1 MQLQVA
7 RIGKPHGIRGEV
19 TVQVLTDAPGDR
31 FVPGTQFVVEPA
43 SAGPLTIL
51 SARWNKDI
59 LLLAFEEIE
68 TRNEAETVR
77 GAKLFIE
84 TEELDDDDDDEGW
97 YEHELEGLEV
107 RVGDQVVGKVSGLR
121 TLPVQDLLVVT
132 ADGRQGSPDPLRR
145 ADRPRGQRRG
155 GLHPGHPAAGP
166 LRGQRR
172 GRGHVRGSA
181 CRRQAGVRRSRRRG
195 RPRRHRGQ
203 RLNEGRRRQH
213 LPRVPGAAGTLADR
227 QGAPGRAA
235 RAQRPRPQGLH
246 HGPPPDRGRHPV
258 RRRRR
263 HGHETRAVGPGP
275 GRRRGGPPQRRGQAG
290 ADCAVTGGG
299 AVHPG
304 HRPRT
309 RRRKSGWCSPAAAT
323 RASTSA

>member
-84 TEELDDDDDDEGW
+84 TEELDEDDDDEGW
-97 YEHELEGLEV
+97 YEHELVGLDV
-107 RVGDQVVGKVSGLR
+107 RVGDKVVGKVSGLN

-132 ADGRQGSPDPLRR
+132 SQDGREILIPFVEQIVPEVNVG
-145 ADRPRGQRRG
+145 
-155 GLHPGHPAAGP
+155 
-166 LRGQRR
+166 
-172 GRGHVRGSA
+172 
-181 CRRQAGVRRSRRRG
+181 
-195 RPRRHRGQ
+195 
-203 RLNEGRRRQH
+203 EGFV
-213 LPRVPGAAGTLADR
+213 LVT
-227 QGAPGRAA
+227 
-235 RAQRPRPQGLH
+235 
-246 HGPPPDRGRHPV
+246 PPPGLFEVNAEEGAESDDAGSEDAAESDDAT
-258 RRRRR
+258 
-263 HGHETRAVGPGP
+263 GETP
-275 GRRRGGPPQRRGQAG
+275 
-290 ADCAVTGGG
+290 
-299 AVHPG
+299 
-304 HRPRT
+304 
-309 RRRKSGWCSPAAAT
+309 K
-323 RASTSA
+323 